1 MPASSLVTSLRAL
14 LGITQVSN
22 RFLDV
27 HVERQTR
34 KSSPEASSTLHVIS
48 LARPLSPGLM
58 VLGRF
63 CFCRLANSSAQA
75 REPQHSNEAKGKRDG
90 VGFERMG
97 EQDSLIF
104 LHVHVHVR

>member
-63 CFCRLANSSAQA
+63 CFCRLGNSSAQA
-75 REPQHSNEAKGKRDG
+75 REAEHSYEAQEQRDG
-90 VGFERMG
+90 VGFELMG
-97 EQDSLIF
+97 QQNT
-104 LHVHVHVR
+104 